1 MTNQAENLIQAIKLL
16 PAVHEDGVGLNV
28 PHLVVDW
35 NMSRCINRIAS
46 KNNIATHI
54 TTMLEPLNRGRLD
67 AQMTYHVFHITGD
80 RKVHKSKGSKR
91 PHVAR
96 PRPTIDIPVVIQIAK
111 PYRRHC
117 GGH

>member
-1 MTNQAENLIQAIKLL
+1 MTKQAKNLIQAIKLL
-16 PAVHEDGVGLNV
+16 PAVREERAGLNV

-35 NMSRCINRIAS
+35 NMSRCINRIACD
-46 KNNIATHI
+46 NNIATHI
-54 TTMLEPLNRGRLD
+54 TTMLEPLNRGLLR
-67 AQMTYHVFHITGD
+67 AQMTFHVFHITGD
-80 RKVHKSKGSKR
+80 RKVHKSKGTKR